1 MIGQYF
7 DVSAFS
13 VSNSKLEEL
22 KKSNSPEALDKV
34 AEELE
39 AMFIYEM
46 LKIMRKTT
54 EVENKEQNPLSNYN
68 TIMDMELSK
77 VLAQRGMGLKKYIIE
92 ALNKDKVIKDYQK
105 FEDKSEKI
113 NNFKTLENKA
123 FFKNITSGFGM
134 RKHPV
139 FGGYHFHKGIDI
151 ALPEGSDIKPVLAGK
166 VIYSGFDKGYGYN
179 IVIEHDNGLKTRY
192 AHNKVNLVNV
202 GDVVDKNTVIGKV
215 GQTGITTGPHLH
227 FEVIKGD
234 EPVDPGIFLAENKL
248 KF

>member
-7 DVSAFS
+7 DVGAYSATT
-13 VSNSKLEEL
+13 SKLEEL
-22 KKSNSPEALDKV
+22 KKSNSPEAIEKV

-46 LKIMRKTT
+46 LKVMRKTA
-54 EVENKEQNPLSNYN
+54 EVNEKEQNPLSNYN

-92 ALNKDKVIKDYQK
+92 ALNKKRGYKNY
-105 FEDKSEKI
+105 EKI
-113 NNFKTLENKA
+113 EKTEEAPKTLKPLKDDVL
-123 FFKNITSGFGM
+123 FKNITSGFGI

-139 FGGYHFHKGIDI
+139 LGGYHFHKGIDI
-151 ALPEGSDIKPVLAGK
+151 ALPEGSDIRPVLEGR
-166 VIYSGFDKGYGYN
+166 VVYSGFDKGYGYN
-179 IVIEHDNGLKTRY
+179 IIIEHDNGLKTRY
-192 AHNKVNLVNV
+192 AHNMINLVKE

-215 GQTGITTGPHLH
+215 GKTGIATGPHLH
-227 FEVIKGD
+227 FEVIKDD
-234 EPVDPGIFLAENKL
+234 EQIDPGIFLAEKKL

>member
-22 KKSNSPEALDKV
+22 KKSNSPEVLDKV

-46 LKIMRKTT
+46 LKIMRKTA

-68 TIMDMELSK
+68 TIVDMELSK

-92 ALNKDKVIKDYQK
+92 ALDKNKVIKNYQK
-105 FEDKSEKI
+105 LDEKI
-113 NNFKTLENKA
+113 EKPQNLNHLENKRI
-123 FFKNITSGFGM
+123 FSNITSGFGM

-139 FGGYHFHKGIDI
+139 LGGYHFHKGIDI
-151 ALPEGSDIKPVLAGK
+151 AMPEGSDIRPVMDGK
-166 VIYSGFDKGYGYN
+166 VIHSGFDKGYGYN
-179 IVIEHDNGLKTRY
+179 IIIEHENGLKTRY
-192 AHNKVNLVNV
+192 AHNKINLVNV
-202 GDVVDKNTVIGKV
+202 GDEVDRNTVIGKV
-215 GQTGITTGPHLH
+215 GRTGITTGPHLH
-227 FEVIKGD
+227 FEVIKD
-234 EPVDPGIFLAENKL
+234 NEPIDPGIFLAEYKL